1 MHFAVHTKYCKS
13 AMPQLK
19 NSVFMHMW
27 VYCWNLFCMLNY
39 PVILFL
45 ILSVPH
51 HLDCCTFI
59 INLEDL

>member
-1 MHFAVHTKYCKS
+1 
-13 AMPQLK
+13 
-19 NSVFMHMW
+19 MHMW
-27 VYCWNLFCMLNY
+27 VYCWNLFCILNY